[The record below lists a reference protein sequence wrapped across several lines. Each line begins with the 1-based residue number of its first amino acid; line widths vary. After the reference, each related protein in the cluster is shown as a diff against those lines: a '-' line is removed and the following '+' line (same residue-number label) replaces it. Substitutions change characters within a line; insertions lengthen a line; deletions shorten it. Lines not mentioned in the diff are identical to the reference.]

1 MQFVSATV
9 LLAILISGIKTEA
22 EPLTGTLG
30 GPNAYKDGSLAHDY
44 IQAFHH
50 GGQHHSVGGVG
61 SGVSGGGVSDGSSS
75 SSGAIGHPVLSSQIQ
90 DQSGLGVVPQDQA
103 SHGSAV
109 PPHVVGGPIVAGPS
123 YYPHKSE
130 VAALHLG
137 ARAIG
142 SPFPYYPSSSY
153 YGKTYASPYYSQY
166 QPTPYQGVYQSPQSF
181 YPYQYSASPYTA
193 SATGGFGVQ
202 GAGGALPYSATPY
215 SSPVTPYSAYP
226 YNYPY
231 IPQYYPGYPSA
242 AVAGPSGSYYQSS
255 AAEIQNASK
264 Q

>member
-9 LLAILISGIKTEA
+9 LLAVLISGIKTEA
-22 EPLTGTLG
+22 EPLTGPLPG
-30 GPNAYKDGSLAHDY
+30 SGPYKDSSAAHEY
-44 IQAFHH
+44 LQAFHH
-50 GGQHHSVGGVG
+50 GGQHHGGG
-61 SGVSGGGVSDGSSS
+61 IGGNGVSGENPSSQNAVAHS
-75 SSGAIGHPVLSSQIQ
+75 ILSSQIQ
-90 DQSGLGVVPQDQA
+90 DQSGLGGVGSQDQV

-109 PPHVVGGPIVAGPS
+109 PPHIVGPIVTGSSVIPP
-123 YYPHKSE
+123 YFQQKSE
-130 VAALHLG
+130 VAGLHFG

-142 SPFPYYPSSSY
+142 SPYPYYPSY

-166 QPTPYQGVYQSPQSF
+166 QPSPYQAVYQPQSY
-181 YPYQYSASPYTA
+181 YPYQYSASPY
-193 SATGGFGVQ
+193 SGATSGGPGV
-202 GAGGALPYSATPY
+202 GVGGLGIGGAVPYSASPY

-242 AVAGPSGSYYQSS
+242 ASGNYYQSS
-255 AAEIQNASK
+255 GAAEIQSASK